1 MEQEQAPPTHP
12 AHTTLYSLSLSSASH
27 LPLYILCYSQC
38 LLQTVLNLPSPLQSL
53 HMTRYITITML
64 NSFHCLSLPADDRLR
79 DYLGFVF
86 IINLFSIILE
96 HLTKSAW
103 LGPPSLS
110 FLCTANYT
118 NWKAQIIFC
127 SGEGFNKDLDLNI
140 IPFNSN
146 IIITIYSFPILY
158 LHRWKCSIIK
168 RCWIWAE

>member
-12 AHTTLYSLSLSSASH
+12 ATPHSTHSRWALPATSPCTYSVTPSVSYRQLSTFWV
-27 LPLYILCYSQC
+27 PE
-38 LLQTVLNLPSPLQSL
+38 SL

-158 LHRWKCSIIK
+158 LPRWKFWMIK